1 MIVGREEEE
10 EEEEEEEDDSLANG
24 LLALGDNFF
33 FFSFRSISSSDICVN
48 LGDFDRDFFFATFGN
63 FTPHGASCLTKYQ
76 TIYLSEY
83 L

>member
-10 EEEEEEEDDSLANG
+10 EEEDDSLATG
-24 LLALGDNFF
+24 LLALGDNFFFF